1 MSCYSALMSLL
12 PEGTSS
18 CTGGW
23 AIFASGSPQPNAD
36 YKGRRIC
43 FSQANNMYIFP
54 RLAIRAHLGQLGT
67 IPDMMMIAAA
77 EALCKLIPQLDVEKG
92 VVYPCLSSVR

>member
-1 MSCYSALMSLL
+1 MHRWLGYLCK
-12 PEGTSS
+12 
-18 CTGGW
+18 W
-23 AIFASGSPQPNAD
+23 QPTAKCRLQGKKNMLQP
-36 YKGRRIC
+36 G
-43 FSQANNMYIFP
+43 NMYTFP

-92 VVYPCLSSVR
+92 VVYPCLSSIR

>member
-1 MSCYSALMSLL
+1 
-12 PEGTSS
+12 
-18 CTGGW
+18 
-23 AIFASGSPQPNAD
+23 
-36 YKGRRIC
+36 
-43 FSQANNMYIFP
+43 MYTFP

-92 VVYPCLSSVR
+92 VVYPCLSSIR